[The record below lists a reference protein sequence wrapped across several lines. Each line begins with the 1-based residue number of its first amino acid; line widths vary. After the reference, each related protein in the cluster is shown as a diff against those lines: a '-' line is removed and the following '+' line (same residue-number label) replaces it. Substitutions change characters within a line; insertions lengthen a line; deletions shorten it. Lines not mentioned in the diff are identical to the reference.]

1 MISSRVMLFN
11 LFQTTQQKL
20 IRLSQAIQILMV
32 KIVTQLYT
40 SLGGVLKDKT
50 DENDDEE
57 VES

>member
-20 IRLSQAIQILMV
+20 IRLSQAIQILTV
-32 KIVTQLYT
+32 NLATQLYT

>member
-1 MISSRVMLFN
+1 
-11 LFQTTQQKL
+11 
-20 IRLSQAIQILMV
+20 MV

>member
-1 MISSRVMLFN
+1 MLFN

-32 KIVTQLYT
+32 NIVTQLYT